1 MNFLTTL
8 RLCDVKK
15 VPRTVT
21 DMTAAPF
28 PVPTLAR
35 QIFAAARDV
44 GCEARIVGGAVRD
57 WLLATGTVA
66 TGGDITTKGPADIDM
81 AIACPIAD
89 AAAALRRR
97 KLKIIDTG
105 VAHGTITVLGD
116 GALIELTQT
125 RVDLETDGRHAVIG
139 FTDDWAEDARR
150 RDFTVNA
157 LYVTEDGRLE
167 DPMGGL
173 LDLIAG
179 RLRFVGDA
187 RTRIAEDGLR
197 MLRYCR
203 LLPRF
208 GEGGVDPE
216 ALEAISAMATRVER
230 LSGERIA
237 RELRHLFA
245 APRPQLGVQLLYD
258 TSLDHGILG
267 LRLQPD
273 ALALLPPDDA
283 VISALASTA
292 DLKWL
297 VRLAACLDS
306 NVIRDS
312 GSGRDVADR
321 LAKRLRLSRAERRY
335 LLSLCVG
342 AAQIS
347 TGDNLAG
354 HGWQRVAWFLH
365 QAGGDPAA
373 IYIASMARKGQAV
386 SARRMGELAGWCP
399 PECPVTAADL
409 LSHGVDKGPKLGDM
423 LCEVK
428 WRWVMRDFTPT
439 REELLARL

>member
-1 MNFLTTL
+1 
-8 RLCDVKK
+8 
-15 VPRTVT
+15 
-21 DMTAAPF
+21 MTAAPF
-28 PVPTLAR
+28 PVPPLAR
-35 QIFAAARDV
+35 EIFAAARDI

-57 WLLATGTVA
+57 WLLATETIV
-66 TGGDITTKGPADIDM
+66 TGGIATTKGPADIDM

-89 AAAALRRR
+89 AAATLRLR
-97 KLKIIDTG
+97 KLKIVETG
-105 VAHGTITVLGD
+105 AAHGTITVM
-116 GALIELTQT
+116 GAGAPIELTQT

-157 LYVTEDGRLE
+157 LYVKEDGLLE
-167 DPMGGL
+167 DPIGGL
-173 LDLIAG
+173 PDLMAG

-203 LLPRF
+203 FIPLF
-208 GEGGVDPE
+208 GEGGADPE
-216 ALEAISAMATRVER
+216 AFEAISAMATRVET

-245 APRPQLGVQLLYD
+245 APRPQPGVQVLHD
-258 TSLDHGILG
+258 TGLDQAILG

-273 ALALLPPDDA
+273 SLALLPPDDA
-283 VISALASTA
+283 VIAALASTA

-297 VRLAACLDS
+297 VRLAACVDS
-306 NVIRDS
+306 NVICDA

-335 LLSLCVG
+335 LFSLCEG

-347 TGDNLAG
+347 TGDHLAG

-365 QAGGDPAA
+365 QAGGEPAA
-373 IYIASMARKGQAV
+373 IYIASMARNGQAV
-386 SARRMGELAGWCP
+386 SARRMDDLASWCP

-409 LSHGVDKGPKLGDM
+409 LSHGVDKGPELGDI
-423 LCEVK
+423 LSDIER
-428 WRWVMRDFTPT
+428 RWVTQDFTPT
-439 REELLARL
+439 KEELLAML

>member
-1 MNFLTTL
+1 
-8 RLCDVKK
+8 
-15 VPRTVT
+15 
-21 DMTAAPF
+21 MTAAPF
-28 PVPTLAR
+28 PVPPLAR
-35 QIFAAARDV
+35 QIFAAARDM

-57 WLLATGTVA
+57 WLLATGTMA
-66 TGGDITTKGPADIDM
+66 TGDDATSKGPADIDM

-97 KLKIIDTG
+97 KLKIVETG
-105 VAHGTITVLGD
+105 LAHGTITVLGD
-116 GALIELTQT
+116 GAPIELTQT

-167 DPMGGL
+167 DPIGGL
-173 LDLIAG
+173 PDLMAG

-203 LLPRF
+203 FLPRF
-208 GEGGVDPE
+208 GEGGADRE
-216 ALEAISAMATRVER
+216 AFEAISAMATRAGT

-245 APRPQLGVQLLYD
+245 APRPQPGVQVLHD
-258 TSLDHGILG
+258 TGLDQAILG
-267 LRLQPD
+267 LCLQPD

-283 VISALASTA
+283 VIAALASTA

-306 NVIRDS
+306 NMIRDA

-335 LLSLCVG
+335 LISLCES
-342 AAQIS
+342 ATQIS
-347 TGDNLAG
+347 TGDHLAG

-373 IYIASMARKGQAV
+373 IYIASMARNGQAV
-386 SARRMGELAGWCP
+386 SARRMGDLASWCP

-423 LCEVK
+423 LCEIE
-428 WRWVMRDFTPT
+428 WRWVMQDFTPT
-439 REELLARL
+439 REELLAKL

>member
-1 MNFLTTL
+1 
-8 RLCDVKK
+8 
-15 VPRTVT
+15 
-21 DMTAAPF
+21 MTAAPF

-66 TGGDITTKGPADIDM
+66 TGGDVTTKGPADIDM

-167 DPMGGL
+167 DPIGGL

-373 IYIASMARKGQAV
+373 IYIASMARNGQAV
-386 SARRMGELAGWCP
+386 SARRMGELASWCP

-409 LSHGVDKGPKLGDM
+409 LSHGVDKGPRLGDM
-423 LCEVK
+423 LSAIE
-428 WRWVMRDFTPT
+428 RDWVMQDFTPT
-439 REELLARL
+439 REQLLATLH

>member
-1 MNFLTTL
+1 MTL
-8 RLCDVKK
+8 D
-15 VPRTVT
+15 
-21 DMTAAPF
+21 
-28 PVPTLAR
+28 AR
-35 QIFAAARDV
+35 H
-44 GCEARIVGGAVRD
+44 GLLAVRC
-57 WLLATGTVA
+57 V
-66 TGGDITTKGPADIDM
+66 TGGIATTKGPADIDM

-89 AAAALRRR
+89 AAATLRLR
-97 KLKIIDTG
+97 KLKIVETG
-105 VAHGTITVLGD
+105 AAHGTITVM
-116 GALIELTQT
+116 GAGAPIELTQT

-157 LYVTEDGRLE
+157 LYVKEDGLLE
-167 DPMGGL
+167 DPIGGL
-173 LDLIAG
+173 PDLMAG

-203 LLPRF
+203 FIPLF
-208 GEGGVDPE
+208 GEGGADPE
-216 ALEAISAMATRVER
+216 AFEAISAMATRVET

-245 APRPQLGVQLLYD
+245 APRPQPGVQVLHD
-258 TSLDHGILG
+258 TGLDQAILG

-273 ALALLPPDDA
+273 SLALLPPDDA
-283 VISALASTA
+283 VIAALASTA

-297 VRLAACLDS
+297 VRLAACVDS
-306 NVIRDS
+306 NVICDA

-335 LLSLCVG
+335 LFSLCEG

-347 TGDNLAG
+347 TGDHLAG

-365 QAGGDPAA
+365 QAGGEPAA
-373 IYIASMARKGQAV
+373 IYIASMARNGQAV
-386 SARRMGELAGWCP
+386 SARRMDDLASWCP

-409 LSHGVDKGPKLGDM
+409 LSHGVDKGPELGDI
-423 LCEVK
+423 LSDIER
-428 WRWVMRDFTPT
+428 RWVTQDFTPT
-439 REELLARL
+439 KEELLAML